1 MIAAAEETHLPDT
14 RSHSRMAWLRRWRP
28 TVSTELL
35 ALLTSVFF
43 TAACNYE
50 LWHSLVADVHAHA
63 RLLVAVF
70 VFVTAL
76 QAFLLGLVL
85 SRWTA
90 KPLLT
95 VLFATTALAAYY
107 VGTYK
112 VYLDPDMIRNVLET
126 DPGEAGELIVPGL
139 VPPLLG
145 LAVLPI
151 AVLWRLR
158 LRRRPLLR
166 AAWVRL
172 AFLAG
177 MLALA
182 AAGALSA
189 FQDLSALARNH
200 REVRYLVTPAN
211 YLASLSRVLLA
222 TPPGPAKPLQAIGED
237 ARGTPRASGAR
248 PRLLVFVLGETV
260 RAQNWG
266 LDGYLRQT
274 TPQLAAMKDVIN
286 FPDVESCGTSTQVSV
301 PCLFSPYGRH
311 DYDAARIRSHQSLL
325 HVLQRA
331 GVQVLWRDNQSGCKR
346 VCDGLE
352 FESVANATDP
362 ALCSGKRCYDEILLS
377 GLRARLKPD
386 GRDRIVVL
394 HQLGNHGPAYYQR
407 HPPAFRR
414 FTPTCDTEQLG
425 NCSRQ
430 QIVNSY
436 DNAVLYTDHVVAS
449 AIDLL
454 RNEPGY
460 DSALIYVSDHG
471 ESLGENGLFLHG
483 VPQAIAPSQ
492 QTRVPMAM
500 WFSPGFASQSG
511 LDLACMRRAADEAAS
526 HDNLFPT
533 ILGLFQVRTAL
544 YDPKL
549 DLLRRCERAQS

>member
-1 MIAAAEETHLPDT
+1 MIVAGEAARPTAGNP
-14 RSHSRMAWLRRWRP
+14 MAWMRWRP

-35 ALLTSVFF
+35 ALLASLFF
-43 TAACNYE
+43 TVACNYE
-50 LWHSLVADVHAHA
+50 LWHTLVADLHVHA
-63 RLLVAVF
+63 RLLIAVF

-85 SRWTA
+85 ARWTA

-95 VLFATTALAAYY
+95 LLFATTALAAYY

-126 DPGEAGELIVPGL
+126 DPREARELIVSGL

-151 AVLWRLR
+151 AALWRVR
-158 LRRRPLLR
+158 LRRRTLLR
-166 AAWVRL
+166 AASIRL

-177 MLALA
+177 MLVLA
-182 AAGALSA
+182 AGGALSA

-211 YLASLSRVLLA
+211 YVMSLSRVLFA

-237 ARGTPRASGAR
+237 ARESPRATGTR
-248 PRLLVFVLGETV
+248 PRLLVFVLGETA

-266 LDGYLRQT
+266 LDGYLRRT
-274 TPQLAAMKDVIN
+274 TPQLAAMHDVIN
-286 FPDVESCGTSTQVSV
+286 FPDVESCGTSTEVSV
-301 PCLFSPYGRH
+301 PCLFSPYGH
-311 DYDAARIRSHQSLL
+311 HAYDAAKIRGHQSLL

-352 FESVANATDP
+352 FESMANATDP
-362 ALCSGKRCYDEILLS
+362 EWCNGKRCFDEILLS
-377 GLRARLKPD
+377 GLQARIRPD

-425 NCSRQ
+425 NCSRRR
-430 QIVNSY
+430 IVNSY
-436 DNAVLYTDHVVAS
+436 DNAVLYTDHFLART
-449 AIDLL
+449 IDLL

-460 DSALIYVSDHG
+460 DSALVYVSDHG

-492 QTRVPMAM
+492 QTHVPMVM
-500 WFSPGFASQSG
+500 WFSPGFAHHQG
-511 LDLACMRRAADEAAS
+511 LDLDCMRQAAGAPAS

-533 ILGLFQVRTAL
+533 ILGMFRVQTGL
-544 YDPKL
+544 YDPKR
-549 DLLRRCERAQS
+549 DLLLRCERPRS

>member
-1 MIAAAEETHLPDT
+1 MNAVAQATAPAAA
-14 RSHSRMAWLRRWRP
+14 SRMAWLRRRP
-28 TVSTELL
+28 VISTELL
-35 ALLTSVFF
+35 ALLASLFF
-43 TAACNYE
+43 TVACNYE
-50 LWHSLVADVHAHA
+50 LWHTLVADLHAHA
-63 RLLVAVF
+63 RLVVAVF
-70 VFVTAL
+70 VFVTAV

-85 SRWTA
+85 ARWTA

-95 VLFATTALAAYY
+95 GLFAITALAAYY
-107 VGTYK
+107 MGTFK

-126 DPGEAGELIVPGL
+126 DPGEASELVVSGL
-139 VPPLLG
+139 VLPLLG
-145 LAVLPI
+145 LAALPI
-151 AVLWRLR
+151 AALWRLR
-158 LRRRPLLR
+158 LRRRALLR
-166 AAWVRL
+166 AAWIRL

-177 MLALA
+177 MLLLA
-182 AAGALSA
+182 AGGALLA

-211 YLASLSRVLLA
+211 YLASLSKVLLA
-222 TPPGPAKPLQAIGED
+222 TPPGPAKPLQPIGED
-237 ARGTPRASGAR
+237 AHELPRASGTR

-266 LDGYLRQT
+266 LDGYIRQT
-274 TPQLAAMKDVIN
+274 TPRLSAMKDVIN
-286 FPDVESCGTSTQVSV
+286 FPDVESCGTSTAVSL
-301 PCLFSPYGRH
+301 PCMFSPQGRH
-311 DYDAARIRSHQSLL
+311 AYDAKMIRSHQSLL

-352 FESVANATDP
+352 FESTPNAADP
-362 ALCSGKRCYDEILLS
+362 ALCNGKRCFDEILLS
-377 GLRARLKPD
+377 GLQARIVPD

-394 HQLGNHGPAYYQR
+394 HMLGNHGPAYYQR
-407 HPPAFRR
+407 YPPAFRR

-425 NCSRQ
+425 DCSRQ

-454 RNEPGY
+454 RNQPGY
-460 DSALIYVSDHG
+460 DSALVYVSDHG
-471 ESLGENGLFLHG
+471 ESLGEDGLFLHG
-483 VPQAIAPSQ
+483 VPRAIAPSQ
-492 QTRVPMAM
+492 QTHVPMVM
-500 WFSPGFASQSG
+500 WFSPGFAGQQG
-511 LDLACMRRAADEAAS
+511 LDLACVRDAADASAS

-533 ILGLFQVRTAL
+533 ILGMFEVQTAI

-549 DLLRRCERAQS
+549 DLLRRCKHA